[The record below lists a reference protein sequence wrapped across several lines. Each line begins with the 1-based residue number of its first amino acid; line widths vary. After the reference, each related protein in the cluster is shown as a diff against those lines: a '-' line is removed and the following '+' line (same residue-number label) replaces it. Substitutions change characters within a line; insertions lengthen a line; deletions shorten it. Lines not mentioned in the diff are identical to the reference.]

1 VLVAVVVVR
10 EHNYHQMLVV
20 QLDLVVV
27 ALVVVQAVTLVM
39 MELEALVVVEEVPLR
54 DILPLMVGE
63 EELVVPVSLSSHIP
77 LDK

>member
-1 VLVAVVVVR
+1 MLVAVVVVR
-10 EHNYHQMLVV
+10 EHNYHQMLEV
-20 QLDLVVV
+20 QLDLVAV

-39 MELEALVVVEEVPLR
+39 MELEALVVVEEDPLR
-54 DILPLMVGE
+54 DILTLKAGE

>member
-54 DILPLMVGE
+54 DIPTLLAGE

>member
-1 VLVAVVVVR
+1 MVVAVVVVR

-39 MELEALVVVEEVPLR
+39 MELEALVVVEEDPLR
-54 DILPLMVGE
+54 DILTLKAGE

>member
-39 MELEALVVVEEVPLR
+39 MELEALVVVEEDPLR
-54 DILPLMVGE
+54 DILTLKAGE

>member
-27 ALVVVQAVTLVM
+27 ALVVVQAVTLVI
-39 MELEALVVVEEVPLR
+39 MELEALVVVEEDPLR
-54 DILPLMVGE
+54 DILTLKVGE

>member
-39 MELEALVVVEEVPLR
+39 MELEALVVVEEDPLR
-54 DILPLMVGE
+54 DILTLKVGE

>member
-20 QLDLVVV
+20 QLDLVAV

-39 MELEALVVVEEVPLR
+39 MELEALVVVEEDPLR
-54 DILPLMVGE
+54 DILTLKAGE